1 MAKSFSRSPVIFHK
15 RNNNTKAD
23 ERTPVSGIWN
33 VIAEDSTVY
42 TKGCKLSS
50 EAKGNI
56 IAANSDV
63 NILSSTLSGKNDITP
78 VVGIQN
84 SKIYW
89 DNPIQNKTS
98 YPCALTTQDSFLN
111 FPAPVDPTS
120 LSSLP
125 LGLNAFTVSGD
136 LNKIETYP
144 RLLNNGSIFYWD
156 NDSSNFLWP
165 ADITELICNIRSE
178 QDIATINYYI
188 PKNLHRRTF
197 TIKFNGIIATAAMT
211 LKNFYNGTIKIIF
224 ENNNNIVTLHCINI
238 EDLIIEGNTGTIV
251 KGLAPKNTAT
261 IHVDNARFLKI
272 SNITFSS
279 NEIKE
284 IKVNDDDDKKMNP
297 CNYKYNLYE
306 FYKKQLF
313 KPALEIKNSNAIIQ
327 NCTFTEYYCAIIG
340 SCNSI
345 ITGTDNTFKP
355 TLPFKIGTAKY
366 RPICYLATHNSCI
379 NDGTSNF
386 DNNDKIVK
394 ISEITLNNE
403 NRDKGNSIIPGIAL
417 PGSFFNHEHK
427 PLIATITDTTNVVNL
442 EDYPPIGAT
451 FMSLNGQKLKYSIE
465 TYVTTPADGYYY
477 TGFHRHGDENKVNN
491 SIARLR
497 KFGDFTFPND
507 YVKKN
512 EAIDILANDCNKVYK
527 NDNNKFAYEEII
539 PASDSL
545 TTAGDLNNKWV
556 NRTFENSL
564 LFDAIRYNFD
574 YDRLLST
581 TKDGDASSSNV
592 IFKMPFAFYQ
602 SFLKSVTGSAGQ
614 AMITKDCA
622 YNWVNKQSV
631 YNLSMEKTDYN
642 VITIEHVL
650 NRGDAELRKREMKN
664 NE

>member
-1 MAKSFSRSPVIFHK
+1 M
-15 RNNNTKAD
+15 
-23 ERTPVSGIWN
+23 
-33 VIAEDSTVY
+33 
-42 TKGCKLSS
+42 
-50 EAKGNI
+50 
-56 IAANSDV
+56 
-63 NILSSTLSGKNDITP
+63 
-78 VVGIQN
+78 
-84 SKIYW
+84 
-89 DNPIQNKTS
+89 
-98 YPCALTTQDSFLN
+98 
-111 FPAPVDPTS
+111 
-120 LSSLP
+120 P
-125 LGLNAFTVSGD
+125 LGLNAFTVDNSN

-165 ADITELICNIRSE
+165 ADITELICNINSE
-178 QDIATINYYI
+178 KDMVTINQYI

-197 TIKFNGIIATAAMT
+197 TIKFNGITANTAMT

-238 EDLIIEGNTGTIV
+238 EDLIIEGNTGTTV

-279 NEIKE
+279 NEE
-284 IKVNDDDDKKMNP
+284 IADSKGMNP

-327 NCTFTEYYCAIIG
+327 GCTFIEYYCAIIG

-386 DNNDKIVK
+386 DNNGKIVK

-403 NRDKGNSIIPGIAL
+403 NRNKGNSIIPGIAL

-427 PLIATITDTTNVVNL
+427 PLIATITDTANVVNL

-451 FMSLNGQKLKYSIE
+451 FMALSGKLMYYAGAE
-465 TYVTTPADGYYY
+465 TVNLDVDDCYY
-477 TGFHRHGDENKVNN
+477 TGFHRHYDKDNK
-491 SIARLR
+491 SLSGIAKLR

-527 NDNNKFAYEEII
+527 NDNNNFSYEEII

-545 TTAGDLNNKWV
+545 TTPGDLSNKWV

-592 IFKMPFAFYQ
+592 IFKMPFVFYQ
-602 SFLKSVTGSAGQ
+602 SFLKSTDNQ
-614 AMITKDCA
+614 FIITKDCA

-631 YNLSMEKTDYN
+631 YNLSMEKSDYN

-650 NRGDAELRKREMKN
+650 NRGDAELRKREMKK